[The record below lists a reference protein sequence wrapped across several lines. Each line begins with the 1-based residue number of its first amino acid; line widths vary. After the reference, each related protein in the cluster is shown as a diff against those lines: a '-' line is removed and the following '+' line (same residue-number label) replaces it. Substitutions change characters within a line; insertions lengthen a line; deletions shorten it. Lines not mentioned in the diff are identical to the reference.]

1 MPSVSLSGKGNARW
15 AMPGM
20 LGHLAITV
28 EYGLPLVPALLLA
41 AAFHGATDALAAGA
55 EADQMSIPGHHA
67 PCQKD
72 SAAWPRAD
80 TALEP

>member
-15 AMPGM
+15 VMPGM
-20 LGHLAITV
+20 LGQLAITV

-41 AAFHGATDALAAGA
+41 TAFHGATDAMAAGA
-55 EADQMSIPGHHA
+55 EADQMSVPG
-67 PCQKD
+67 QKD
-72 SAAWPRAD
+72 SAAWHRAD